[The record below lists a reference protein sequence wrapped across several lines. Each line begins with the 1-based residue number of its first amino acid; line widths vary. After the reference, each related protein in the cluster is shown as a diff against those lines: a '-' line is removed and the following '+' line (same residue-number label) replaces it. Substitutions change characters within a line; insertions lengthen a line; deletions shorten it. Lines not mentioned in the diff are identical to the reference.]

1 MAIKWKSGSKREESW
16 QGKTPSPASK
26 TNYKSPGNTP
36 AINDN
41 IYLAYSGQ
49 HCS

>member
-26 TNYKSPGNTP
+26 KNWKSPENVP
-36 AINDN
+36 AINHN
-41 IYLAYSGQ
+41 IYLAYSG
-49 HCS
+49 